1 MTKLEKIEKAVEALT
16 PGEVAKLRAWIEE
29 YQERLFDEAI
39 ERDAKA
45 GKLDKILAEV
55 RANHKAGRGEEFHG

>member
-1 MTKLEKIEKAVEALT
+1 MTKLEHIEEAVQALS
-16 PGEVAKLRAWIEE
+16 PEELAKFRAWFEE
-29 YQERLFDEAI
+29 FQERLFDEKI

-55 RANHKAGRGEEFHG
+55 RANHKAGRREEF